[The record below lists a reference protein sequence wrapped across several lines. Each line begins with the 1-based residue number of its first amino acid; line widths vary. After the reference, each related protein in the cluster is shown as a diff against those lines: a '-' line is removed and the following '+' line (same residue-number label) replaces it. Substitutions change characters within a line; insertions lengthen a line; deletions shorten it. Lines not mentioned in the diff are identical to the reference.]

1 MLKTYS
7 DKTKQYYNTIDEAKK
22 AEADFDKNQ
31 LETSKATEEKKAAA
45 KEVEDAY
52 KHMLDVYKQ
61 ASKMIDDAENVYYK
75 AREKFINKY
84 GSFHMTYSNENGKE
98 YIAISDMLNNLFLP
112 LIG

>member
-52 KHMLDVYKQ
+52 KHLLDVNKQ
-61 ASKMIDDAENVYYK
+61 ASKMIDDAEKAYY
-75 AREKFINKY
+75 ASRQKFIDKY
-84 GSFHMTYSNENGKE
+84 GSFHMTYFNENGNDH
-98 YIAISDMLNNLFLP
+98 ISISDILDSFFFPIL
-112 LIG
+112 G

>member
-1 MLKTYS
+1 MLKIYS
-7 DKTKQYYNTIDEAKK
+7 DKTKQYYDTEAKAQE
-22 AEADFDKNQ
+22 AEAIFDKKQN
-31 LETSKATEEKKAAA
+31 ETSKTAEEKKAAA

-52 KHMLDVYKQ
+52 KHMLDVDRQ

-98 YIAISDMLNNLFLP
+98 CIAISDMLNNLFLP